1 MAATCLDA
9 NVLLRLILQD
19 VPEQYER
26 AKRLVSSVPNMFFI
40 SHAALS
46 ETVFALQ
53 NHYALDREQIAAMMK
68 WIIALPTIIGEYE
81 TIVAALDSYV
91 SHPQLS
97 YTDCYLAEEAAQ
109 LALLPLWTFDKKL
122 ARQHSG
128 TQEVPHT

>member
-26 AKRLVSSVPNMFFI
+26 TKRLISSVPNTFFI
-40 SHAALS
+40 SHAALN

-53 NHYALDREQIAAMMK
+53 NHYALDREQIAAMVK
-68 WIIALPTIIGEYE
+68 WVIALPTIVGEYE
-81 TIVAALDSYV
+81 TVVAALDTYE

-97 YTDCYLAEEAAQ
+97 YTDCYLAEEAAH
-109 LALLPLWTFDKKL
+109 LAMLPLWTFDKKL
-122 ARQHSG
+122 SRQHPSA
-128 TQEVPHT
+128 QEVPSG